1 MTHFDFS
8 SDLDMGGPPEL
19 KFDEKSKCIILFIK
33 LLSSEDL
40 FTAEK
45 VLHLFGA
52 LPHDRCAPHD
62 RRAEME
68 RCRLRFREIRV
79 SSVNYRADKP
89 GHSYVYTI

>member
-45 VLHLFGA
+45 VLHLSGA
-52 LPHDRCAPHD
+52 SPPG
-62 RRAEME
+62 
-68 RCRLRFREIRV
+68 LRVQHVFTRV
-79 SSVNYRADKP
+79 SP
-89 GHSYVYTI
+89 GYKVAGAFPSDGERT